1 MNPFLKILNNPAT
14 GINVEL
20 NNDEQN
26 LFVRSIEEKVNHAIT
41 EHTNVRI
48 AHGQRSHDDAL
59 KPLNDW
65 LWWLNNMWDGNMD
78 YTFEL
83 QASNIGLTSY
93 ELYKIVVG
101 ILLERIANDAKIIH
115 NWNLDSDMGKPINC
129 TQQLNVTDIDD
140 MAYTI
145 NDPNVKYDC
154 EGKLDNDTLN
164 ALKITR

>member
-20 NNDEQN
+20 NNDEQS

-115 NWNLDSDMGKPINC
+115 NWNLDNDM
-129 TQQLNVTDIDD
+129 
-140 MAYTI
+140 
-145 NDPNVKYDC
+145 
-154 EGKLDNDTLN
+154 LDNVMGMDVLDE
-164 ALKITR
+164 LKGLTIRNDSRINRDE